1 MQRDMSL
8 DTELF
13 INKMCF
19 EEINACKNVDVRNLG
34 KPKFFLDGIQQDPG
48 KITMGYGA
56 IPGS

>member
-1 MQRDMSL
+1 MSL